1 MPTSPMTNS
10 PVSVSASSIKNSAS
24 GRGGSA
30 SGPDEAASAFG
41 NLLAQEEEKATAFRT
56 GSAGPGGNSGNS
68 QPGADSV
75 SDPANGGAGTGIGT
89 TDKAAGSASEPERGE
104 NMETTDGRVDI
115 ALAALPAHG
124 ANMPVALVD
133 PVAPGSPSAH
143 GADGAYG
150 AHAAYGGDAE
160 AIVSDRPPGEISG
173 VAPRPGERGV
183 TAGEAMDA
191 PPTEPA
197 QRGESAILQ
206 SGRTTPAGTV
216 AGAVPAAA
224 DLIRNMLPG
233 AMVTTQTAAA
243 GTAAAGAIAGNRT
256 ATGSIGTARPTAG
269 TVGAMTIAPAMDARR
284 DAWTTQAGRGIR
296 LETAAA
302 LETMPGM
309 ESGLPAFGPA
319 GGAGTVGGSGAAF
332 APENLPAAS
341 IATAQASSN
350 PVAGSG
356 LAPASGN
363 ALVPGLPG
371 PEPLLGATGWDQALG
386 QKVLWLVSHQQQVAE
401 LSLNPP
407 DLGPL
412 QVVLSMADDQLSAT
426 FVSQQAD
433 VRNALEA
440 ALPRLKEMMAE
451 NGINLSST
459 TVSSDS
465 AQQQGRFERPSHPGG
480 RYDRGEGH
488 VAVPGSGISRH
499 DAIAG
504 GSGLVDTFA

>member
-10 PVSVSASSIKNSAS
+10 PASVSTSPIKNSAS
-24 GRGGSA
+24 GRGDSA

-56 GSAGPGGNSGNS
+56 GPAGPGGNSGNS
-68 QPGADSV
+68 QPEADGV

-104 NMETTDGRVDI
+104 GTETTDGRADI
-115 ALAALPAHG
+115 AALAALPAHG
-124 ANMPVALVD
+124 ANM

-150 AHAAYGGDAE
+150 AHAAYGADAE
-160 AIVSDRPPGEISG
+160 AIVSDRLPGEISG
-173 VAPRPGERGV
+173 VAARPGERGA

-197 QRGESAILQ
+197 QHGESAILQ

-216 AGAVPAAA
+216 TGAVPAAA
-224 DLIRNMLPG
+224 DLMRNMPPG

-243 GTAAAGAIAGNRT
+243 GTAAAGAIVGNRT
-256 ATGSIGTARPTAG
+256 ATASIGTARPTAG

-319 GGAGTVGGSGAAF
+319 GGPGAAF

-341 IATAQASSN
+341 IATVQASSN
-350 PVAGSG
+350 LVAGSG

-363 ALVPGLPG
+363 VPVPSLPG

-488 VAVPGSGISRH
+488 VAVPGGGISRH
-499 DAIAG
+499 GAIAG